1 MKKKLNVMIIGK
13 GFIFSRHVESI
24 KKCGGNVLI
33 TVDIDPNKKADF
45 LDYKKAF
52 LSPKFKDVNYIA
64 ICTPNDTH
72 KQIIKDC
79 LVTKRIV
86 IVEKP
91 AIIDNNFTGIDG
103 INCVLQLRY
112 HPLINKI
119 KKSLTGKDNIELII
133 KVYRDKSW
141 LSSWK
146 NNLKRSGGIVMG
158 IMIHQIDFLI
168 FLLGNKYKIIKS
180 YNSKRKCF
188 GVIKWPTATVK
199 YSIEIM
205 NNRIGQTRKFIINGK
220 DFEMSNADNLSY
232 GGWHDRVYR
241 AIINGNGIP
250 LSEARKSIELVL
262 KL

>member
-1 MKKKLNVMIIGK
+1 MKKKLNVMIIGC
-13 GFIFSRHVESI
+13 GFIFSRHKETI
-24 KKCGGNVLI
+24 EKMGGKVLI
-33 TVDIDPNKKADF
+33 TVDNNPKKKANF

-52 LSPKFKDVNYIA
+52 LSPKFKDVNYVV

-79 LVTKRIV
+79 LVTKRII

-91 AIIDNNFTGIDG
+91 VIIDKNFSGINN

-119 KKSLTGKDNIELII
+119 KKSLTGKDNIELIM
-133 KVYRDKSW
+133 KVYRDKEW

-146 NNLKRSGGIVMG
+146 NDFKRSGGIIMG
-158 IMIHQIDFLI
+158 IMIHQVDFLI

-180 YNSKRKCF
+180 YNSKKKCY

-232 GGWHDRVYR
+232 SGWHDRVYK
-241 AIINGNGIP
+241 AILKGNGIP